1 MIQEKNYSL
10 LVIESTQ
17 SSSERMIRAIG
28 MRVTRQ
34 RVAVFDAVDSRPH
47 ASTAAVL
54 AAVSMVLPSVSH
66 QAVYDCLAHLTEA
79 GLLRRIMF
87 DGGAALYETRTHD
100 NHHHVVCR
108 VCGFVADVDCAVGVA
123 PCLDA
128 CDAAGFIIDE
138 AEITYRG
145 LCLPC
150 ATERAACVAPVV
162 QFTSD
167 QSTPEEMPHG

>member
-1 MIQEKNYSL
+1 MTQENRYSL
-10 LVIESTQ
+10 FVIDSTQ
-17 SSSERMIRAIG
+17 SSTEQAIRSAG

-34 RVAVFDAVDSRPH
+34 RIAVFDAVDAGPH
-47 ASTAAVL
+47 ASAAAVMTS
-54 AAVSMVLPSVSH
+54 VSSVLPGISH

-79 GLLRRIMF
+79 GLLRRITF

-108 VCGFVADVDCAVGVA
+108 VCGFVADVDCAVGDA

-138 AEITYRG
+138 AEVTYRG

-150 ATERAACVAPVV
+150 ATERATCVAPVF
-162 QFTSD
+162 QFTPD